1 MNVTDKLDLDGMLN
15 DWPAPAHEEAV
26 WEARADRIVE
36 KALSLRA
43 EGAAAP
49 IDLLAVPDLAPE
61 PGEAQ
66 TGDFSR
72 EAPAVGEHS
81 IMAYG
86 SDGGGAEKPEASLPG
101 GTSRPAERKRPSL
114 KEIAERASQSSGR
127 VSGVPG
133 LSSSGI
139 STPLPP
145 GRSSATATPLPSSG
159 RNSATA
165 TPLPSGRSSGIST
178 PLPPS
183 GRGSM
188 PPGRV
193 STAPGRSSAASGF
206 RASSPSLRPGEA
218 SGEDSGVIDLNRL
231 SASANPEQAEA
242 TQQAQPGA
250 DPSEDNK
257 PAEAAVVSARA
268 PRAAAVQPAAARGN
282 GKKSSGGMIAGAA
295 IAALGLAAAVTM
307 MLRTKD
313 APREE
318 TAATQVALAP
328 AAPAAE
334 TAPAKPA
341 PAPQEPAVPAAAS
354 PPPEQGE
361 PAAAAEKLAAAP
373 KAAPQGAAA
382 AHAPA
387 APEAPAAAPK
397 ADQGK
402 TAAAPAA
409 PGNPGDLSSAMQAAV
424 GSDGAQK
431 PSVESEAP
439 EPASG
444 PLRQQNIPEQP
455 SQGSVQA
462 ALGSVM
468 GTARACVAGAD
479 DVTRAQLTFSSSG
492 QVTKV
497 SVSGWA
503 AANGQSSCVQAAFK
517 GANVGPFS
525 KPSFSVSATV
535 RP

>member
-26 WEARADRIVE
+26 WEARAGRIVE

-43 EGAAAP
+43 EGAAPP
-49 IDLLAVPDLAPE
+49 IDLLATPDLAPE
-61 PGEAQ
+61 PGEAHA
-66 TGDFSR
+66 GDLSR
-72 EAPAVGEHS
+72 ESPAVGEHS

-86 SDGGGAEKPEASLPG
+86 SDGGGADKPEASLPS
-101 GTSRPAERKRPSL
+101 GTSKPAERKRPSL

-127 VSGVPG
+127 VSGVPA
-133 LSSSGI
+133 LSSSGV
-139 STPLPP
+139 STPLPS
-145 GRSSATATPLPSSG
+145 GRSSATATPLPSG
-159 RNSATA
+159 RSSAT
-165 TPLPSGRSSGIST
+165 PVPSGRSSGIST

-193 STAPGRSSAASGF
+193 STAPARSGTASGY

-218 SGEDSGVIDLNRL
+218 TGEDSGVIDLNRL
-231 SASANPEQAEA
+231 SASANADQAEA
-242 TQQAQPGA
+242 AQQAQPRA
-250 DPSEDNK
+250 AEASDDDK
-257 PAEAAVVSARA
+257 PAEVAVVSARA
-268 PRAAAVQPAAARGN
+268 ARAEAVQPAAAQP
-282 GKKSSGGMIAGAA
+282 KKGSGGRIAGAA

-313 APREE
+313 TPREE
-318 TAATQVALAP
+318 TASTPIALAP
-328 AAPAAE
+328 AAPAE
-334 TAPAKPA
+334 PAPAKPA
-341 PAPQEPAVPAAAS
+341 PAPQEPAAPAVS
-354 PPPEQGE
+354 PPPEQEE

-382 AHAPA
+382 APAPA
-387 APEAPAAAPK
+387 APGAPAAPAGAPQTQ
-397 ADQGK
+397 QGK
-402 TAAAPAA
+402 VAAAPAA

-431 PSVESEAP
+431 TSVESEAP

-468 GTARACVAGAD
+468 ASARACVAGAD